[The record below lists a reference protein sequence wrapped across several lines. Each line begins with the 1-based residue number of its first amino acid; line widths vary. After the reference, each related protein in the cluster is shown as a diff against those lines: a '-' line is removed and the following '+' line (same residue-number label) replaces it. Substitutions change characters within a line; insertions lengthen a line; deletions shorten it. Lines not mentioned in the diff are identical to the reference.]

1 MQYPTYSEMDLL
13 LEKSMADCAAWEL
26 RVQADEH
33 EHRRKQN
40 EVLPIADED
49 SSSDEDK
56 IEDQLAQYQQVF
68 AGSLAA
74 KSEEDRA
81 KDIQLQREYLELE
94 YFRAKS
100 DPISYSPELNEITIF
115 ETRAKLGLPKRV
127 PKRKREIVNRCSEC
141 DQVAP
146 AHLWNCEVDF
156 IPCEGCLSPV
166 GVHCPPSCKYYN
178 IALEV
183 LPIKPN

>member
-26 RVQADEH
+26 RVQADEY

-56 IEDQLAQYQQVF
+56 I
-68 AGSLAA
+68 GT
-74 KSEEDRA
+74 
-81 KDIQLQREYLELE
+81 IQ
-94 YFRAKS
+94 
-100 DPISYSPELNEITIF
+100 SPWKLNEITIF
-115 ETRAKLGLPKRV
+115 ETRAKLGFPKRV